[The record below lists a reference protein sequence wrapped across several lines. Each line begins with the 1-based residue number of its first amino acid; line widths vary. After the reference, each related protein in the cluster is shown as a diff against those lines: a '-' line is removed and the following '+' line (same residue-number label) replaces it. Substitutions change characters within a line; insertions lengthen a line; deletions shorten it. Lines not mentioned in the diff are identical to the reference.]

1 MAKRFRFVPVWKK
14 NPERTAGTRPL
25 HVSLAHPN
33 LSATKTFPDAQNFN
47 NIFPGTLGTLCD
59 VFISEVAAVMVG
71 TFEDLNCWS
80 GFLTLNA
87 DTFAIKHWQLQFG
100 DCFGFVVETWFSL
113 ANVSVCVCVRVCV
126 YVCLCVRGM
135 LVERISCRSSQ
146 FFHAILTFRILLV
159 CITSNEFRP
168 WQCMLFG
175 ARSGLPWGALNLM
188 VVMMIIVIGMTM
200 VCHQPVLMDFRRT
213 WHRQKLHKLQ
223 FANPTIFDM

>member
-113 ANVSVCVCVRVCV
+113 ANVSVCVCVCV
-126 YVCLCVRGM
+126 YMCAYVCGACWLNAYLAAVRSFSMQFLLSGFCLCASLPTSLGHGSVCSLARG
-135 LVERISCRSSQ
+135 VDCHE
-146 FFHAILTFRILLV
+146 
-159 CITSNEFRP
+159 
-168 WQCMLFG
+168 
-175 ARSGLPWGALNLM
+175 ARW
-188 VVMMIIVIGMTM
+188 I
-200 VCHQPVLMDFRRT
+200 
-213 WHRQKLHKLQ
+213 WWWWWW
-223 FANPTIFDM
+223 